1 LTDGNLLE
9 KLKNKTA
16 MTTYEKRLR
25 QRDKL
30 LEQQL
35 TVFVLYEKLM
45 GLTKQQWQIAVD
57 NILDERIAIKKL
69 LDKLSKSDNDE

>member
-1 LTDGNLLE
+1 MTD
-9 KLKNKTA
+9 
-16 MTTYEKRLR
+16 YEKRLR

-45 GLTKQQWQIAVD
+45 GLSQKQWQIGVD
-57 NILDERIAIKKL
+57 NILDERIEIKKI
-69 LDKLSKSDNDE
+69 LDQISKSNNDE

>member
-1 LTDGNLLE
+1 MTD
-9 KLKNKTA
+9 
-16 MTTYEKRLR
+16 YEKRLR
-25 QRDKL
+25 KRDKL

-45 GLTKQQWQIAVD
+45 GLTPQQWQIGVN

-69 LDKLSKSDNDE
+69 LDKISKSNNNDDE

>member
-1 LTDGNLLE
+1 MSD
-9 KLKNKTA
+9 
-16 MTTYEKRLR
+16 YEKRLW

-45 GLTKQQWQIAVD
+45 GLSEKQWQIGVN
-57 NILDERIAIKKL
+57 NILDERIAIKKI
-69 LDKLSKSDNDE
+69 LDKLSKSDNNDDE

>member
-1 LTDGNLLE
+1 
-9 KLKNKTA
+9 
-16 MTTYEKRLR
+16 MTLYEKRLR

-35 TVFVLYEKLM
+35 TVLVLYENMM

-69 LDKLSKSDNDE
+69 LDQLLKSNTDE

>member
-1 LTDGNLLE
+1 
-9 KLKNKTA
+9 
-16 MTTYEKRLR
+16 MTPYEKRLR

-35 TVFVLYEKLM
+35 TVFVLYKKMM

-69 LDKLSKSDNDE
+69 LDQLSKSNTDNDE